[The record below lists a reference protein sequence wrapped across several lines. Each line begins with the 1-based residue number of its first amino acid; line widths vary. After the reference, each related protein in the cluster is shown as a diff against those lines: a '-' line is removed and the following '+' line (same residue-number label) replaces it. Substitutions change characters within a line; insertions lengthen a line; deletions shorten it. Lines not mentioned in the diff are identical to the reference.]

1 MAARYCLL
9 ERPAGGRVHQS
20 CAQRRIS
27 SAHPRFHRR
36 QNLLARIGQRR
47 RISRHAAGEVST
59 MRAVL
64 AIRGA
69 LQVRIGNVLVD
80 TGSLPGVVAALRRK
94 NSMRAD
100 ERAASTESRVE
111 SDRVGECRCVVRVE
125 RGMALRLEV
134 RSVDP
139 ARPDGG
145 CAIKLRDVPVRK
157 LAAALPDPR
166 RGVRLDTRRVGEAL
180 GRVVARRPMRRP
192 EGCAVVVVRPGPLRT
207 RLERR
212 PAAEEVARVVG
223 GALGR
228 LGRGS
233 RSRCRAE
240 VCAKL
245 AFGAD
250 CVAVPLLAESAN
262 RHAKK
267 KCRQGQCLFYF

>member
-1 MAARYCLL
+1 MAVRYCLL

-36 QNLLARIGQRR
+36 HDLLARIGQRR

-80 TGSLPGVVAALRRK
+80 TGSLPGVVAALRRE

-100 ERAASTESRVE
+100 ERAASTEPRVE

-145 CAIKLRDVPVRK
+145 CVIKLRDVPVRK

-180 GRVVARRPMRRP
+180 GRVVARRRPMRRP
-192 EGCAVVVVRPGPLRT
+192 EGCAVVAVPSRPGPRPLRK
-207 RLERR
+207 RLASSAAQPRR
-212 PAAEEVARVVG
+212 
-223 GALGR
+223 
-228 LGRGS
+228 
-233 RSRCRAE
+233 
-240 VCAKL
+240 K
-245 AFGAD
+245 
-250 CVAVPLLAESAN
+250 
-262 RHAKK
+262 
-267 KCRQGQCLFYF
+267 